1 MLHMSVY
8 RIEYLPL
15 IDVLLMH
22 EVSQLFV
29 VMLQHL
35 HRRVMDVLRLHRV
48 LAGVHVVS
56 VVMHLSA
63 RDRRSV
69 RALMSSGSQS
79 LVHALG
85 VCVHPVDVTLHYLLH
100 DSVPVRGL

>member
-1 MLHMSVY
+1 MCVY
-8 RIEYLPL
+8 RLEYLPL
-15 IDVLLMH
+15 IHVLLVH
-22 EVSQLFV
+22 KVSQLCV
-29 VMLQHL
+29 VLLQHL

-63 RDRRSV
+63 RGRRSV
-69 RALMSSGSQS
+69 RALMFSGSQS

-85 VCVHPVDVTLHYLLH
+85 VCVHSVDVTLHYLLH